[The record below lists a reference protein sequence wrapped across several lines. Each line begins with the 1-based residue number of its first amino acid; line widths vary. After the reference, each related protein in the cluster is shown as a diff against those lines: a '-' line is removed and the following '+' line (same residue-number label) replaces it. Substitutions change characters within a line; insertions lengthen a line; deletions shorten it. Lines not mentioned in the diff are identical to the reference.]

1 MSNIT
6 ISLDETRYSK
16 LANIA
21 NMYGKSMDAV
31 ISEIIDDLPEKN
43 FNYKNDPLYNM
54 EGYESGAPKDLSEN
68 IDRYIY
74 E

>member
-1 MSNIT
+1 
-6 ISLDETRYSK
+6 
-16 LANIA
+16 
-21 NMYGKSMDAV
+21 MDAV

-68 IDRYIY
+68 IDKYIY